1 MTPFCVNTFTNG
13 LTTIC
18 LSRFGRKRNNRNNN
32 KQVDDHCLVLC
43 NLLCLKEM
51 EANET
56 QGTGKDV
63 LEKKTGTSP
72 SSSRQ
77 EKKNKAQAPPA
88 ADNSKQQH
96 DGGPRTT
103 TPAFATVASSPR
115 LYVGNLHPRVTQVHL
130 ESLLSARSL
139 AVQRI
144 QFIASATT
152 GASFCFVTLPSVADA
167 TRAIQLLH
175 NRKLMGRHLVVQPA
189 HEQQQPSSSSS
200 TTTRGNTGQQHR
212 GVSVK
217 KERRQLD
224 DQIQAIRQ
232 KLKEK
237 DG

>member
-1 MTPFCVNTFTNG
+1 M
-13 LTTIC
+13 
-18 LSRFGRKRNNRNNN
+18 
-32 KQVDDHCLVLC
+32 
-43 NLLCLKEM
+43 
-51 EANET
+51 
-56 QGTGKDV
+56 GKDV
-63 LEKKTGTSP
+63 LENKTGTSP

-88 ADNSKQQH
+88 DNNSKQQQN
-96 DGGPRTT
+96 GGPRTT
-103 TPAFATVASSPR
+103 TPTFATVASSPR

-144 QFIASATT
+144 QFIATSASS

-175 NRKLMGRHLVVQPA
+175 NRKLMGRHLIVQPA
-189 HEQQQPSSSSS
+189 HEQQQQPSSSSSSS
-200 TTTRGNTGQQHR
+200 TTTRGNTHR
-212 GVSVK
+212 GVSGK